1 MNEHAAPADLDR
13 LVAGQ
18 LFGAPRRRVV
28 AHLLQGCRLCRRSLA
43 TALAAASPAAYD
55 AAIDGAL
62 ASVLSRLPE
71 LTRSEEVQ
79 LRERL
84 RSGPPLSDE
93 EAARLPARPLVE
105 HLLEES
111 RAQRHRDPAR
121 MVELADKACLIACR
135 ERLEDPRTTADL
147 RARTWAELANAYRV
161 GDDFKAAGEALENAL
176 IWAGLGT
183 TDPLLCARLGD
194 LAASL
199 STDQGRFREAERALT
214 LVHSIYTEHGERHLA
229 GRALI
234 SRGLAIGH
242 DNRPLEAIALIE
254 KGEALVDFDREPVL
268 QVVIAHN
275 LAWFQVD
282 AGRYREARIRLWK
295 GRALFQAAG
304 DRLNLLR
311 MQWLEGRI
319 AAGLEK
325 PEEAEKTFLV
335 VRKGFKRARQTFDA
349 ALVALDLM
357 ALWVEQGRRAEV
369 DQVAGELLGVFR
381 SLGIGREFLAAF
393 ILFQEM
399 VRRSYVPDFL
409 LLDDI
414 KTLRRLL
421 LELDRD
427 PRLRC

>member
-1 MNEHAAPADLDR
+1 MNEHPTRADLDR

-28 AHLLQGCRLCRRSLA
+28 AHLLQGCLLCRRTLA
-43 TALAAASPAAYD
+43 TVLAAASPAA
-55 AAIDGAL
+55 IDGAF

-79 LRERL
+79 QLRERL
-84 RSGPPLSDE
+84 RSGPPLSAE
-93 EAARLPARPLVE
+93 EAACLPTRPLVE

-121 MVELADKACLIACR
+121 MVELADMARLIADR
-135 ERLEDPRTTADL
+135 EELEDPRQTADL
-147 RARTWAELANAYRV
+147 RSRTWAELANAYRV
-161 GDDFKAAGEALENAL
+161 GDDFKAAAEAFETAVT
-176 IWAGLGT
+176 WAERGT

-199 STDQGRFREAERALT
+199 STDQGRFREAERFLS
-214 LVHSIYTEHGERHLA
+214 LVHTIYTEHGERHLA

-234 SRGLAIGH
+234 KRGLAIGH

-268 QVVIAHN
+268 RVVTVHN
-275 LAWFQVD
+275 RADFLIV
-282 AGRYREARIRLWK
+282 AGRFREARILLWQNLRLY
-295 GRALFQAAG
+295 QAAG

-311 MQWLEGRI
+311 MQWLQGRI

-325 PEEAEKTFLV
+325 PEAAEKTFLV
-335 VRKGFKRARQTFDA
+335 VRKGFKRAGQEMDS

-357 ALWVEQGRRAEV
+357 ALWVEQDRRAEV

-381 SLGIGREFLAAF
+381 ALGIGREFLAAF
-393 ILFQEM
+393 LIFQEM
-399 VRRSYVPDFL
+399 VRRSYVPEFYLRDE
-409 LLDDI
+409 I

-427 PRLRC
+427 PRLRRG